1 MSITFSQ
8 GKLQADERQTILQ
21 TVQKQAKAAALQ
33 AIRPV
38 LKGFLEAEVT
48 AKLGR
53 AKGVAGQIS
62 SVQLIGS
69 AHRVDVA
76 MPVNLLV
83 MDIADAIWRRDGDMQ
98 WTQRRGEA
106 RRAQTIAGT
115 S

>member
-8 GKLQADERQTILQ
+8 GKLQADERKSILQ

-53 AKGVAGQIS
+53 AKGVPRQIS
-62 SVQLIGS
+62 ST
-69 AHRVDVA
+69 ARPVD
-76 MPVNLLV
+76 
-83 MDIADAIWRRDGDMQ
+83 W
-98 WTQRRGEA
+98 
-106 RRAQTIAGT
+106 
-115 S
+115 